1 MEQLWKMQKKPGESS
16 KRWSRRAA
24 LGENSQAQR
33 SAESLGLDQ
42 TKLAQHF
49 LLWHRLLFTTESLA
63 ESRSPCFK
71 PQEFTVSFYP
81 HFLLNRVDDDG
92 GRFLGMAQATH

>member
-24 LGENSQAQR
+24 LGENSQAQQ

-42 TKLAQHF
+42 TKLAQH
-49 LLWHRLLFTTESLA
+49 LFVMIPPSLHSRNVA
-63 ESRSPCFK
+63 E
-71 PQEFTVSFYP
+71 
-81 HFLLNRVDDDG
+81 
-92 GRFLGMAQATH
+92 